1 MEIVVTQM
9 QMGAVAGFLRGYV
22 VIEGVRAPFKA
33 VAYGRFGG
41 QNVSITFTPK
51 GRSGLRSKGLDPEDL
66 ALHVQHLI
74 VQGQFK
80 VDDSVKP
87 PSPTGL

>member
-9 QMGAVAGFLRGYV
+9 QMGAVAGFLKGYV
-22 VIEGVRAPFKA
+22 VMEGAKARFKA

-41 QNVSITFTPK
+41 QNVSISFTPK
-51 GRSGLRSKGLDPEDL
+51 GKRELKAKGLDPEDL

-74 VQGQFK
+74 VQGEFK